1 MAATDTAT
9 ADAVT
14 FKTLRQSKMEAA
26 QAALNHLERLFSQ
39 MQQVFCFAKPWECA
53 RVLASLLGSGTP
65 IQSDAGGHIAL
76 QLCTPRQRS
85 IWWWPQ
91 CHAQFKPAVEPK
103 RVGAE
108 FDPLS
113 EPGGSESQPRP

>member
-1 MAATDTAT
+1 MAATDTAM

-65 IQSDAGGHIAL
+65 IQSDAGTHR
-76 QLCTPRQRS
+76 TPTLY
-85 IWWWPQ
+85 
-91 CHAQFKPAVEPK
+91 AAAAVNM
-103 RVGAE
+103 VVAAM
-108 FDPLS
+108 
-113 EPGGSESQPRP
+113 PRPIQACRRTEAGWG